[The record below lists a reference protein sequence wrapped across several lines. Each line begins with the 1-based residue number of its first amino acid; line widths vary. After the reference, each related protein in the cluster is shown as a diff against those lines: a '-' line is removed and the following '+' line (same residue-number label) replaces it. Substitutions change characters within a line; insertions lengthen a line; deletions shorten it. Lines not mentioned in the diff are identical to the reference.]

1 MSTGES
7 ATPKDDGFIFRS
19 DIEEMMFGFGD
30 AWPSDAE
37 SAKLVETLVV
47 QYIEDLV
54 VKAAEVAQI
63 RGQFDKECFMFLA
76 RHDRR
81 KFMRICKLLET
92 HEGLKKA
99 HNPLL
104 HEEMIPSLSSG
115 NK

>member
-1 MSTGES
+1 MSAGES
-7 ATPKDDGFIFRS
+7 VLPSDDGSIFRG
-19 DIEEMMFGFGD
+19 DVEEMMFGFGD
-30 AWPSDAE
+30 AWPTDAE

-81 KFMRICKLLET
+81 KFTRICKLLET
-92 HEGLKKA
+92 HEDLKKA
-99 HNPLL
+99 HYPLL
-104 HEEMIPSLSSG
+104 HEESIMSSSSG